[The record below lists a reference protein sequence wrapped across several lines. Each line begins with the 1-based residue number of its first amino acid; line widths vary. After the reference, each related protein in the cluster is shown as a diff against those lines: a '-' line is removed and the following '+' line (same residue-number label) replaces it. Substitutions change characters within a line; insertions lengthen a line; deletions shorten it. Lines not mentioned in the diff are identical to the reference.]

1 MKQRG
6 KNWT

>member
-6 KNWT
+6 L